1 MEPYI
6 VLFRLR
12 PLQLGLLIHDGAFEK
27 WTKASFERFDS
38 NFSFEDTEENI
49 RFYLFSKLHQVHD
62 LPKCQVI
69 CWIDPHKE
77 LNFIYSNSD
86 RELWMRSYRK
96 LARFYP
102 AYRI

>member
-12 PLQLGLLIHDGAFEK
+12 PLQIGLLIHDGKFEK
-27 WTKASFERFDS
+27 WTKASFEQFDS

-49 RFYLFSKLHQVHD
+49 RFYLFSRLHQVQD
-62 LPKCQVI
+62 LPKCQQI
-69 CWIDPHKE
+69 CWTDPHKE
-77 LNFIYSNSD
+77 LNFSYSSDD
-86 RELWMRSYRK
+86 REFWMRNYRK

-102 AYRI
+102 AHRL